1 MRWPSSSASKEVS
14 GRSREDAEITLH
26 DGSVCTRRTD
36 TSTRER
42 TPTRWGSLV
51 HLYIQTIPRFSLL
64 IIVHHMHKMS
74 AYGWITVLDALPPHD
89 SSVSALPW
97 LSFPPNEAAP
107 ARDSWMS
114 YIASLIPAYA
124 KLRFSLF
131 LLSLFLSISLWRRFA
146 LPGRH
151 FLHPLP
157 ATASKQLSSDSTF
170 AAPHAEC
177 L

>member
-1 MRWPSSSASKEVS
+1 MRWPSSYASKEVS
-14 GRSREDAEITLH
+14 GRSRKDAEITLH
-26 DGSVCTRRTD
+26 DGSVYSRRTD
-36 TSTRER
+36 TSTREQ
-42 TPTRWGSLV
+42 TPTCRGSLV

-97 LSFPPNEAAP
+97 LFFPPNEAAP

-131 LLSLFLSISLWRRFA
+131 LLSLTLSLHLTLAEICAFWTTLLTSTSCDSL
-146 LPGRH
+146 
-151 FLHPLP
+151 
-157 ATASKQLSSDSTF
+157 
-170 AAPHAEC
+170 
-177 L
+177 